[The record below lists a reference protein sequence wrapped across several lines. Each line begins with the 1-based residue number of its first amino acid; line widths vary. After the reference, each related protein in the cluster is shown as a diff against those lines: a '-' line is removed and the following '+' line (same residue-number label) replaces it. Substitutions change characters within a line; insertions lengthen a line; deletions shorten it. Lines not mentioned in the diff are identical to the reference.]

1 MTHDTRGL
9 AAILAPTLAAVAL
22 LTGAATAVA
31 AHHSFA
37 MYDQTVERTLT
48 GKLTRYIIGANHSQ
62 FIFDLVDENGMAITG
77 DDGSAVAWGA
87 ETGPAVSI
95 ARQGITTE
103 RFRIG
108 TIFTITLNPLRDG
121 NNFGVQRGPLIM
133 CGMEMPEGG
142 CTSETGESF
151 GN

>member
-1 MTHDTRGL
+1 MTHFTHVLVAVL
-9 AAILAPTLAAVAL
+9 ATSAL
-22 LTGAATAVA
+22 GIGSEQALA

-62 FIFDLVDENGMAITG
+62 FIFDLVDDNGEVVVG
-77 DDGSAVAWGA
+77 DAGDVVTWGV

-103 RFRIG
+103 RFKIG
-108 TIFTITLNPLRDG
+108 TIFTVTLNPLRDG
-121 NNFGVQRGPLIM
+121 NNFGAQRGSLIM

-142 CTSETGESF
+142 CTSETSESF

>member
-1 MTHDTRGL
+1 MAHKTRAWTAVL
-9 AAILAPTLAAVAL
+9 AAIAL
-22 LTGAATAVA
+22 GTGPGGVLA

-62 FIFDLVDENGMAITG
+62 FIFDLVDEQGDMMTG
-77 DDGSAVAWGA
+77 ADGGVVTWGV
-87 ETGPAVSI
+87 ETGPAVTI

-103 RFRIG
+103 RFHIG
-108 TIFTITLNPLRDG
+108 TIFTVTLNPLRNG
-121 NNFGVQRGPLIM
+121 NNFGAQRGPLIM
-133 CGMEMPEGG
+133 CGVEMPEGG
-142 CTSETGESF
+142 CTADTGESF

>member
-1 MTHDTRGL
+1 MTHTTRVLTAML
-9 AAILAPTLAAVAL
+9 AAAAL
-22 LTGAATAVA
+22 LTGSAAALR

-37 MYDQTVERTLT
+37 MYDQTAERTLT

-62 FIFDLVDENGMAITG
+62 FIFDLVDENGDVVTG
-77 DDGSAVAWGA
+77 DDGNVLTWGV
-87 ETGPAVSI
+87 ETGPAVNI

-108 TIFTITLNPLRDG
+108 TIFTVTLNPLRNG
-121 NNFGVQRGPLIM
+121 NRFGAQRGPLIM
-133 CGMEMPEGG
+133 CGTEMPDGG
-142 CTSETGESF
+142 CTAETGESF